1 MYLDEAVLMPESFY
15 NQATARLSIEGAKVF
30 INCNPSS
37 PHHWFYKN
45 VLKKLKAKDGLYV
58 HFSMEDNLSL
68 SQDVLDRYKKQYSGV
83 FAKRY
88 IEGKWVVADGLIY
101 DMFNKKEHVIKQS
114 DIPYEDII
122 DWCVCC
128 DIGTAN
134 PTAFLLLGKTIDN
147 TIYVCKEYYFDGRA
161 AVKEEDGNPEAQ
173 KTDIE
178 YVNDLRDFINEET
191 ELTQRTY
198 RQIVVVVDPSASS
211 FKLQARRFHMK
222 TKNAINDVLPGIRTV
237 ASDMGQGKI
246 LIEEHCENLIREL
259 QTYVWDEKAQ
269 IRGIDAPK
277 KVDDHCT
284 DALRYGVMHMQPKS
298 KISDA
303 TRIVGF

>member
-1 MYLDEAVLMPESFY
+1 MVKRQS
-15 NQATARLSIEGAKVF
+15 NSRGK
-30 INCNPSS
+30 PSHRIKS
-37 PHHWFYKN
+37 
-45 VLKKLKAKDGLYV
+45 LCIKD
-58 HFSMEDNLSL
+58 
-68 SQDVLDRYKKQYSGV
+68 K
-83 FAKRY
+83 
-88 IEGKWVVADGLIY
+88 KWVVADGLIY

-122 DWCVCC
+122 DWCISC

-134 PTAFLLLGKTIDN
+134 PTAFLLIGKTVDN
-147 TIYVCKEYYFDGRA
+147 TLYVCKEYYFDGRA
-161 AVKEEDGNPEAQ
+161 AMKEEDGNPEAQ
-173 KTDIE
+173 KTDLD

-222 TKNAINDVLPGIRTV
+222 SKNAVNDVLTGIRTV
-237 ASDMGQGKI
+237 STYMGQNKLFI
-246 LIEEHCENLIREL
+246 CDSCENLIREL

-269 IRGIDAPK
+269 LRG
-277 KVDDHCT
+277 VDLPRKIEDHAT
-284 DALRYGVMHMQPKS
+284 DALRYGVMYMQPKS
-298 KISDA
+298 KIGDA